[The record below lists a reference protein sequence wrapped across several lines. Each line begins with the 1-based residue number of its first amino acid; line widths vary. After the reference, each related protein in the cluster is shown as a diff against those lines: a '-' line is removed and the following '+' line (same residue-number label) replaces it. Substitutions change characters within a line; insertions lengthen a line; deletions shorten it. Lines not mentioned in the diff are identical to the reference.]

1 MPELPEVETVKN
13 GIQNHI
19 LNTKILKVTP
29 HRDTLRYPIDPLLK
43 QKLQGREILSVSR
56 RGKHLILSLDND
68 TSIIIHLG
76 MSGSLQVNDSDQYY
90 HQKHDHIVLKLGN
103 NTTLFYNDPRRFGYW
118 IMTINDPLE
127 HPCFKN
133 YGPEP
138 LSSDFNSNYLQQKLM
153 HKKQSIKTAIMN
165 NQTVV
170 GVGNIYACESL
181 FLAKIHPNKK
191 ANRLTSNDY
200 NALVCK
206 IKETLK
212 KAIAEGGT
220 TLKDYKNAE
229 GKPGYFSQSLHVYG
243 RKNKPCKICNT
254 PITAEVIA
262 QRNTFF
268 CRSCQTP

>member
-1 MPELPEVETVKN
+1 
-13 GIQNHI
+13 
-19 LNTKILKVTP
+19 
-29 HRDTLRYPIDPLLK
+29 
-43 QKLQGREILSVSR
+43 REILSVSR
-56 RGKHLILSLDND
+56 RGKHLILSLDNNIS
-68 TSIIIHLG
+68 TIIHLG

-90 HQKHDHIVLKLGN
+90 HQKHDHIVLKLDN

-118 IMTINDPLE
+118 IMTDNNPLE

-138 LSSDFNSNYLQQKLM
+138 LSSDFNSNYLQQKLA
-153 HKKQSIKTAIMN
+153 HKKQSIKTAIMS
-165 NQTVV
+165 NQIVV

-191 ANRLTSNDY
+191 ANCLTLNDY

-206 IKETLK
+206 IKKTLK

-268 CRSCQTP
+268 CQTCQSLKLQSDSK